1 MKIATRLQLLSWA
14 NLLGMSL
21 AVMVAVAWWTSHTQ
35 RDLYERM
42 LELELTAARQAVA
55 RRLDAGGMLA
65 AGYEAAAQARQLREQ
80 SGWASARLALI
91 DTADRSVIYHP
102 DHPFGTR
109 LADDEPLD
117 TARADRL
124 ARQELIE
131 PLQWALVLSIDRR
144 EVYAA
149 LPGVLLPV
157 GAIML
162 AALGIS
168 TLVFNRHGGR
178 LLRRTRDIASVVEA
192 VEQGDL
198 KARGPSDSPDDE
210 LGDLQRSVNAMAQRL
225 EERTLAQARTQ
236 AASDAKSNFLANMSH
251 EIRTPLNA
259 VLGLTHLMQRD
270 TRDPVHQDRLRK
282 VEGAARHLL
291 QLVNDVLDLSKI
303 EAGKMMLERV
313 EFDMDAL
320 LSRAFELVRAQAA
333 DKRLELVL
341 DFDHMP
347 RQLVGDP
354 TRLLQVLVNL
364 LSNAVKFTARGWV
377 QVRSEL
383 VDARG
388 NTLNLRFEVT
398 DTGEGIAAD
407 RLDEIFAAFEQAD
420 NTITRRH
427 GGSGLGLT
435 LCRHLVRMM
444 GGDVGVSSVPGQGST
459 FWFNCRLSP
468 APDAVAT
475 KPEVLF
481 DGMRVLLLDD
491 LPVALSS
498 VARMLGKEGLEVC
511 ECARPATALERVR
524 HCLVGADAFDL
535 LVLDWQMP
543 ELDGAE
549 VLVRIRGLLGDTTPP
564 ALLMTALD
572 EPAVREAAQRAGFG
586 AVLVKPVTP
595 SALRLALS
603 RMLTPSGESAAAGL
617 SEVPSDGGV
626 AEAEARLRERHAGQ
640 RVLLVEDNLI
650 NLEVAQAMLE
660 GVGLVVECAENGRLG
675 AALATS
681 RPYDLVLM
689 DMQMPDMDG
698 LEATR
703 RIRGQRGAA
712 DLPIVAM
719 TANAYADD
727 IAACM
732 AAGMN
737 AHVTK
742 PVEPQA
748 LFETLL
754 RWLPA
759 AGPVASKVAED
770 ATARPVVPAAPD
782 EPSWMAALRQVPEL
796 NVGQGLRQMANKPSL
811 YADVLRRFA
820 VRHGAGAPE
829 LLEAAEAADGRRLGE
844 QCHSLRG
851 STSTLGAIA
860 LAESLQRLEQAAK
873 LGQQTS
879 DWAQQSRAID
889 LQVREL
895 ATAIAAV
902 VPAG

>member
-1 MKIATRLQLLSWA
+1 
-14 NLLGMSL
+14 
-21 AVMVAVAWWTSHTQ
+21 
-35 RDLYERM
+35 
-42 LELELTAARQAVA
+42 
-55 RRLDAGGMLA
+55 
-65 AGYEAAAQARQLREQ
+65 
-80 SGWASARLALI
+80 
-91 DTADRSVIYHP
+91 
-102 DHPFGTR
+102 
-109 LADDEPLD
+109 
-117 TARADRL
+117 
-124 ARQELIE
+124 
-131 PLQWALVLSIDRR
+131 VLSIDRR

-270 TRDPVHQDRLRK
+270 TRDLVHQDRLRK

-468 APDAVAT
+468 APDAAAT
-475 KPEVLF
+475 KPDVLF

-595 SALRLALS
+595 FALRLALS

-759 AGPVASKVAED
+759 AGPVASEVSEG

-782 EPSWMAALRQVPEL
+782 EPSWMVALRQVPEL

-879 DWAQQSRAID
+879 DWAQLSRAID